1 MGYTHYWTS
10 NGSHDPLPQ
19 SALDTIEGV
28 LQPAYQ
34 AGIIQREYDDSRP
47 PLITAT
53 EIRFNGVGDLGHET
67 FCFDSRDALPSDACK
82 TARKPYDELVMKVLL
97 ILAYYRPGFELNSD
111 GFFAQEWLEAI
122 EWFNEV
128 IDRACVEQR
137 IHFPRQASGQA
148 QGSSSL

>member
-10 NGSHDPLPQ
+10 NGSHDPLPP
-19 SALDTIEGV
+19 SALDTIKEV

-34 AGIIQREYDDSRP
+34 AGIIQREFDDSRP

-53 EIRFNGVGDLGHET
+53 EIRFNGVGEQGHET
-67 FCFDSRDALPSDACK
+67 FCFDSRDDSLHGFCK
-82 TARKPYDELVMKVLL
+82 TAQKPYDELVMKVLL
-97 ILAYYRPGFELNSD
+97 ILAYYRPGLTLNSD

-128 IDRACVEQR
+128 VDRAYVEQR
-137 IHFPRQASGQA
+137 IHFPRSASGYA
-148 QGSSSL
+148 QDSSCA

>member
-1 MGYTHYWTS
+1 MGYTHYW
-10 NGSHDPLPQ
+10 GDESHAPLPP
-19 SALDTIEGV
+19 SALDTIKGV

-34 AGIIQREYDDSRP
+34 AGIIQREVDDPRP

-128 IDRACVEQR
+128 VDRAYVEQR
-137 IHFPRQASGQA
+137 IHFPRPPTSQAQAS
-148 QGSSSL
+148 SSA

>member
-1 MGYTHYWTS
+1 MGYTHYWS
-10 NGSHDPLPQ
+10 DESHAPLPP

-28 LQPAYQ
+28 LQPAYS
-34 AGIIQREYDDSRP
+34 AGIIQREHDDPRP

-53 EIRFNGVGDLGHET
+53 EIRFNGVGDMGHET

-128 IDRACVEQR
+128 VDRAYVEQR
-137 IHFPRQASGQA
+137 IHFPRPAPSQAQAS
-148 QGSSSL
+148 SSA